1 MTVQF
6 NREASKGK
14 RFQMDTIAGS
24 DAIAQLGSVIIAVQ
38 PGQEPYEET
47 RRNLESS
54 RTEKVLLLK
63 LKSTIHSIHQTFTEV
78 EYVTVEDTELKI

>member
-38 PGQEPYEET
+38 PGH
-47 RRNLESS
+47 
-54 RTEKVLLLK
+54 RTL
-63 LKSTIHSIHQTFTEV
+63 
-78 EYVTVEDTELKI
+78 